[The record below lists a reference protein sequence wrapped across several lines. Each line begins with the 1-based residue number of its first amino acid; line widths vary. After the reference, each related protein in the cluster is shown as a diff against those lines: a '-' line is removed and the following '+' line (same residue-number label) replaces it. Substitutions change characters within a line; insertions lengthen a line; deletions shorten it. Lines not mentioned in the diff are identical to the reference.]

1 MDSAQHSPASRP
13 RAMRLPLK
21 ISIVVAVALFLVLM
35 AFNQP
40 LKTGSAPQGMVSFQ
54 LAGTAD
60 QSYAILRS
68 WREGGLLWA
77 QLSLW
82 LDFLFMA
89 AYLAAL
95 LQLTRH
101 LTRDR
106 PGIRERMVAR
116 WVRLLFV
123 IAGVSDVAENIVLL
137 NNLSSPTDS
146 MSMTATLLALIKFTG
161 LVLGVAG
168 LVIIRA
174 ARRYSLSHSS

>member
-1 MDSAQHSPASRP
+1 
-13 RAMRLPLK
+13 MRRSIK
-21 ISIVVAVALFLVLM
+21 ISIAVAVTLFLVLM
-35 AFNQP
+35 AINQP
-40 LKTGSAPQGMVSFQ
+40 LKTGSAPQGIVSFQ
-54 LAGTAD
+54 LAGTAE
-60 QSYAILRS
+60 QSYAIIRS
-68 WREGGLLWA
+68 WRDGKLMWV

-82 LDFLFMA
+82 LDFVFIL

-137 NNLSSPTDS
+137 NNLSPPTDS
-146 MSMTATLLALIKFTG
+146 MSMTATILALIKFTG
-161 LVLGVAG
+161 IVLGIAG

-174 ARRYSLSHSS
+174 ARRHPLSHSS

>member
-1 MDSAQHSPASRP
+1 MASAHYSPAPRP
-13 RAMRLPLK
+13 RAMRLPMK

-35 AFNQP
+35 VLNQP
-40 LKTGSAPQGMVSFQ
+40 LRTASAPQGIVSFQ
-54 LAGTAD
+54 LAGTAE
-60 QSYAILRS
+60 QSYAIIRS
-68 WREGGLLWA
+68 WRDSGLLWA
-77 QLSLW
+77 QVTLW
-82 LDFLFMA
+82 VDFLFIV

-101 LTRDR
+101 FTRDR

-137 NNLSSPTDS
+137 NNLSPPTDS
-146 MSMTATLLALIKFTG
+146 MSMTATILTLIKFTG
-161 LVLGVAG
+161 LMLGVAG

-174 ARRYSLSHSS
+174 ARRHPLSNSS